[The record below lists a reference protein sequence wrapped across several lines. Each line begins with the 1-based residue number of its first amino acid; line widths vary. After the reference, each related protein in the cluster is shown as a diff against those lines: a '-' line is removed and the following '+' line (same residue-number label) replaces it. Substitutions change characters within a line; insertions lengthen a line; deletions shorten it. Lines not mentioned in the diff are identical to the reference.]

1 MRKIASLLHL
11 AEKQSVAI
19 GRIFIKF
26 APMQTP
32 DSKIINFL
40 KKHHVLTLATVSGD
54 QPWVANCFYAFREEQ
69 MSFVFTSGY
78 ETRHI
83 QEVVLNNKVAGT
95 VVLETGIIGKIQ
107 GIQFSGTL
115 LIAEGEVLE
124 KASSSYLKRF
134 PFAALM
140 DTTLWILSIDYLKMT
155 DNRLGFGKKLVWER
169 MC

>member
-1 MRKIASLLHL
+1 
-11 AEKQSVAI
+11 
-19 GRIFIKF
+19 
-26 APMQTP
+26 MQTP
-32 DSKIINFL
+32 DPKITTFL

-54 QPWVANCFYAFREEQ
+54 QPWVANCFYAFVEEQ
-69 MSFVFTSGY
+69 MAFIFTSGY

-83 QEVVLNNKVAGT
+83 QEVTQNNKVAGN

-115 LIAEGEVLE
+115 AKAEDDTLD
-124 KASSSYLKRF
+124 KASFAYLKRF

-140 DTTLWILSIDYLKMT
+140 ETTLWILTIDYLKMT

-169 MC
+169 RK

>member
-1 MRKIASLLHL
+1 MQQPDPKIPA
-11 AEKQSVAI
+11 
-19 GRIFIKF
+19 
-26 APMQTP
+26 
-32 DSKIINFL
+32 FL

-54 QPWVANCFYAFREEQ
+54 QPWVANCFYAFQEVQ

-83 QEVVLNNKVAGT
+83 QEIALNNKVAGT

-115 LIAEGEVLE
+115 VPAEGEAGE

-140 DTTLWILSIDYLKMT
+140 DTTLWILQIDYLKMT

-169 MC
+169 IC

>member
-1 MRKIASLLHL
+1 
-11 AEKQSVAI
+11 
-19 GRIFIKF
+19 
-26 APMQTP
+26 MQQP
-32 DSKIINFL
+32 DPKVITFL

-54 QPWVANCFYAFREEQ
+54 QPWTANCFYAFMEDQ

-83 QEVVLNNKVAGT
+83 QEVLASPKVAGN

-107 GIQFSGTL
+107 GIQFSGML
-115 LIAEGEVLE
+115 ELAEAEAFE
-124 KASSSYLKRF
+124 KASSAYLKRF

-140 DTTLWILSIDYLKMT
+140 DTTLWILPIDYLKMT

-169 MC
+169 EG